1 MHYINNNTMINF
13 HKLLNLSPKSKK
25 INTNKNTLIKAN
37 INFRIIASDV
47 SFNQIN
53 KILVIYTDQE
63 NNIQRIYNI
72 PSLIFINFD
81 YIDLNKQTVFF
92 IFCNQPEDT
101 SLRMFVNDN
110 EVNIDNYNTIV
121 KTIPYSLLNDQFDNN
136 LNSAV

>member
-25 INTNKNTLIKAN
+25 INTNKNSLIKAN

-92 IFCNQPEDT
+92 IFCNKPEDT

>member
-25 INTNKNTLIKAN
+25 INTNKNSLIKAN

-121 KTIPYSLLNDQFDNN
+121 KTIPYSLLSDQFNNN

>member
-1 MHYINNNTMINF
+1 MINF